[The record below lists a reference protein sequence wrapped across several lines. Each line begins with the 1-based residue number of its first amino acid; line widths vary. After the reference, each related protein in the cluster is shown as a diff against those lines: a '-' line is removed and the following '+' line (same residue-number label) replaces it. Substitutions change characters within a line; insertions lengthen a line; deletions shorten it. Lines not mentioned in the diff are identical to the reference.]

1 MEELGETLDV
11 PLGLVS
17 AFQAVL
23 QLVALVLVQV
33 RTLLWPAV
41 IEAGLAL
48 RLTVGVGSGT
58 VLLTVTVI
66 VVEVVVSSE
75 VSVAMA
81 VRRWLPLPRVVV
93 SQA

>member
-1 MEELGETLDV
+1 MEELGETLEV
-11 PLGLVS
+11 PLV
-17 AFQAVL
+17 AVEL
-23 QLVALVLVQV
+23 LQEVEQLVALVEVQV
-33 RTLLWPAV
+33 RVLAWPAV
-41 IEAGLAL
+41 MESGLAL
-48 RLTVGVGSGT
+48 RLTVGAGTGT

-81 VRRWLPLPRVVV
+81 VRLWLPLPRVVV